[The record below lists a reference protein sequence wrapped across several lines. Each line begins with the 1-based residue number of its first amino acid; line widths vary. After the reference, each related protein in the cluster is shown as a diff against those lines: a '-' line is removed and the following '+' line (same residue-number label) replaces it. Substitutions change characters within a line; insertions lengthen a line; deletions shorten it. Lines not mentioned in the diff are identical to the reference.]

1 MGKVDNIVLVAL
13 GGFVA
18 GLLLAPKSGKETRQD
33 IMDKTNDLKV
43 KASDGFG
50 EIKKGASSVKDESAD
65 GVENVK
71 GIAKDASVDA
81 KRTAN
86 RLKDEAVTR
95 GEAVS
100 KKGQRTLEDVDHT
113 R

>member
-50 EIKKGASSVKDESAD
+50 EIKKGASC
-65 GVENVK
+65 
-71 GIAKDASVDA
+71 
-81 KRTAN
+81 
-86 RLKDEAVTR
+86 LKDEAVTR